1 MKLILKK
8 AVPNL
13 GEAGEVVSVK
23 AGYGRNYLLPQGL
36 AYAASEANIR
46 RLDEERKRADERSR
60 RDYLEARR
68 RAAQFAG
75 LSLTFKARAGE
86 DGKLFGSVTN
96 ADVADRTNATGR
108 LDFELDKRAVHM
120 DEPLKALGSYQV
132 RVHLHAEVDAEIQ
145 VYVERDQG

>member
-13 GEAGEVVSVK
+13 GEAGDVVSVK
-23 AGYGRNYLLPQGL
+23 AGYGRNFLLPQGL
-36 AYAASEANIR
+36 AYEASEANMR
-46 RLDEERKRADERSR
+46 RLEEEHRRAEERSR

-96 ADVADRTNATGR
+96 ADVADRANGTGR
-108 LDFELDKRAVHM
+108 LDFELDKRTVM
-120 DEPLKALGSYQV
+120 LDEPLKALGSYQV
-132 RVHLHAEVDAEIQ
+132 KVHLHAEVEAEIQ